1 MSLDSASAQVPSAA
15 TYTPTHTVQT
25 IGSRWAVAAG
35 HPLAAEAGARML
47 AAGGNAVDAG
57 VAAGMC
63 LGVVHVDM
71 VGFAGVAPIL
81 VHLSGSRETW
91 QVSGVGPYPAM
102 STPEYFRTRHGGQI
116 APGLARTVVPAAPD
130 AWCTALARWG
140 TMSFADAVA
149 PALQHAA
156 GGFPVSAFSA
166 YQMSANADKYKRWP
180 SSAALYL
187 RDGRARRAGERLV
200 QAELGET
207 LRRMVAAEQ
216 RAGGS
221 RADGIR
227 AARDEFYRGETA
239 RRIAAFH
246 RSEGGPLSLADL
258 EGFSVEVERPLT
270 TSFGRY
276 EIAACGFWCQGPV
289 LLQIFNM
296 LEGLDLRALGHNS
309 PAYLHRLVETIKLA
323 FSDRDAYFGDP
334 HFVPVPASLLSKA
347 YAAVRREL
355 VGARAWKEMPPAG
368 DPEAL
373 AAQRR
378 RDAAMP
384 VAGGSHD
391 DALDTS
397 YVAVVDADG
406 NGFSATPSDPNV
418 DSPVIPGVG
427 CVVSPRG
434 SQGWLDPSH
443 PSVVAPGKRPRL
455 TPAPAMA
462 FLDGR
467 LFMPFGT
474 PGGDV
479 QQQAMLQVFLNA
491 TVFGMPLQQ
500 AIEAPRVASRSFPDS
515 FWPHTYSPGKL
526 EVEGRI
532 PRETRDA
539 LTALGHDVSTW
550 PDWEWRAG
558 AVDAVLVAE
567 DGARWGGA
575 DPRRGALAI
584 VG

>member
-1 MSLDSASAQVPSAA
+1 VSLDSASAQVPSAA

-227 AARDEFYRGETA
+227 AARDEFYRG
-239 RRIAAFH
+239 
-246 RSEGGPLSLADL
+246 D
-258 EGFSVEVERPLT
+258 
-270 TSFGRY
+270 
-276 EIAACGFWCQGPV
+276 
-289 LLQIFNM
+289 
-296 LEGLDLRALGHNS
+296 
-309 PAYLHRLVETIKLA
+309 
-323 FSDRDAYFGDP
+323 
-334 HFVPVPASLLSKA
+334 
-347 YAAVRREL
+347 
-355 VGARAWKEMPPAG
+355 
-368 DPEAL
+368 
-373 AAQRR
+373 
-378 RDAAMP
+378 
-384 VAGGSHD
+384 
-391 DALDTS
+391 
-397 YVAVVDADG
+397 
-406 NGFSATPSDPNV
+406 
-418 DSPVIPGVG
+418 
-427 CVVSPRG
+427 
-434 SQGWLDPSH
+434 
-443 PSVVAPGKRPRL
+443 
-455 TPAPAMA
+455 
-462 FLDGR
+462 
-467 LFMPFGT
+467 
-474 PGGDV
+474 
-479 QQQAMLQVFLNA
+479 
-491 TVFGMPLQQ
+491 
-500 AIEAPRVASRSFPDS
+500 
-515 FWPHTYSPGKL
+515 
-526 EVEGRI
+526 
-532 PRETRDA
+532 
-539 LTALGHDVSTW
+539 
-550 PDWEWRAG
+550 
-558 AVDAVLVAE
+558 
-567 DGARWGGA
+567 
-575 DPRRGALAI
+575 
-584 VG
+584 